1 MEVHDMKDLDRAL
14 KREASIIGINN
25 RDLTT
30 FNVEL
35 KNTQRLIGHI
45 PGDRIVVSES
55 GINTREDIEYLKDI
69 G

>member
-1 MEVHDMKDLDRAL
+1 M
-14 KREASIIGINN
+14 
-25 RDLTT
+25 
-30 FNVEL
+30 EL

-69 G
+69 GVDAVLIGETFMTCRDISGKLSELKG